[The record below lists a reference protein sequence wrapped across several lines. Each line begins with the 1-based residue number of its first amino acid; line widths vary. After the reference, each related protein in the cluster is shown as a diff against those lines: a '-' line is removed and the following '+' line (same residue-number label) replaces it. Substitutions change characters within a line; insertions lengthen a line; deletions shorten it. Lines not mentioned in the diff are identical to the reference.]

1 METIVKLLD
10 FTKMKS
16 AVAKQFEL
24 MSKHEL
30 FRVNLDGDGMWN
42 TYLESFPVGTDPIL
56 RVRTEHN
63 CSCCRQF
70 IRSIGNAVAVID
82 GKIVSVWDIKVP
94 GEPAYQVVA
103 DAMSRLVKSHAI
115 DNIFLTTERTAGT
128 DRSFESMVDKSV
140 KTWSHYFVNVPGNFV
155 CKGVEIGPKQS
166 EARSSFDVL
175 KRSLNE
181 LADDSIDIVLEL
193 INQNSLYRGTEHTFA
208 VTGFQKL
215 RKEYRKLEER
225 QASEAEKNAFVWS
238 KLKTTPGSIAR
249 IRNTSIGTLLVDLSN
264 GLEME
269 DAVRKFE
276 AMVAPANYKRPT
288 ALVTKQMVEKLWSAA
303 TPI

>member
-128 DRSFESMVDKSV
+128 DRSFESMVDLSRLGA
-140 KTWSHYFVNVPGNFV
+140 TTSLMFRA
-155 CKGVEIGPKQS
+155 IS
-166 EARSSFDVL
+166 SAR
-175 KRSLNE
+175 
-181 LADDSIDIVLEL
+181 AW
-193 INQNSLYRGTEHTFA
+193 
-208 VTGFQKL
+208 KL
-215 RKEYRKLEER
+215 
-225 QASEAEKNAFVWS
+225 V
-238 KLKTTPGSIAR
+238 
-249 IRNTSIGTLLVDLSN
+249 LSN
-264 GLEME
+264 PKL
-269 DAVRKFE
+269 AQ
-276 AMVAPANYKRPT
+276 
-288 ALVTKQMVEKLWSAA
+288 ALMFSSV
-303 TPI
+303 P